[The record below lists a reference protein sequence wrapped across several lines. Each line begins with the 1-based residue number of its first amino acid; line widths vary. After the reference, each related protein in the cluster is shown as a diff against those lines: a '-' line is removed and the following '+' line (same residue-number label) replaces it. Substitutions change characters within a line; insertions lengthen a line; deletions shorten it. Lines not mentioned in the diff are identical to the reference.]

1 MLKSYP
7 KIFAIGTTF
16 IENIFDSEVEIS
28 EKVDGSC
35 YIMGK
40 IDGELY
46 MRSKGRQLFPETV
59 DKMFST
65 AIDYTLSIED
75 KIEDNTTYYCEY
87 LQKSRH
93 NALKYSR
100 TPKNNLILFGV
111 SNSKTQKFVNDYEEL
126 KKYADDINIE
136 TVPLLFKGKINN
148 ADELFKMLE
157 TESVLGG
164 VKIEG
169 VVVKNYK
176 NAFLLGGQP
185 IPLMA
190 GKYVSEKYKEV
201 HRSSWGKEHT
211 GKGRWETFKESYKTE
226 ARWDKAIQHLKENG
240 ELENSPKDI
249 GKLIVEVQKDIGE
262 ECKEE
267 IKTFLWKEF
276 GKELLRY
283 STKNLPEYYKEKLAK
298 DSFKQQ

>member
-1 MLKSYP
+1 MLKPYP
-7 KIFAIGTTF
+7 KIFAVGTMY
-16 IENIFDSEVEIS
+16 IENIFDSEVEIT
-28 EKVDGSC
+28 EKVDGSQ
-35 YIMGK
+35 YTFGK

-46 MRSKGRQLFPETV
+46 MRSKGKQLFPETT
-59 DKMFST
+59 DKMFET
-65 AIDYTLSIED
+65 AIDYTLSIQD
-75 KIEDNTTYYCEY
+75 KIKDNTTYYCEY
-87 LQKSRH
+87 LKRPRH
-93 NALKYSR
+93 NALRYLR

-111 SNSKTQKFVNDYEEL
+111 SNSKTHKFISDYKEL
-126 KKYADDINIE
+126 KKYADEINIE
-136 TVPLLFKGKINN
+136 TVPLLFKGTINN

-157 TESVLGG
+157 TDSILGG
-164 VKIEG
+164 VKVEG

-211 GKGRWETFKESYKTE
+211 GKGRWETFKESFRTE
-226 ARWDKAIQHLKENG
+226 ARWDKAIQHLKENS

-267 IKTFLWKEF
+267 IKTFLWKGF

-298 DSFKQQ
+298 NSFDK